1 MMIQT
6 KAILIKFI
14 FYFSLFVC
22 VVIGGCR
29 NDDDLEGCGC
39 NSETITTI
47 QESASLTGEMYYKS
61 SQYSLDE
68 YYVDEYWIKYTE
80 VNCSSCVHTMI
91 VCNQEFLESNF
102 NDLMS
107 LLPGETINVNFAG
120 HLKKLCTLPNGFP
133 ADYTYEH
140 ITLTKIQRQ

>member
-1 MMIQT
+1 MIQT

-68 YYVDEYWIKYTE
+68 YSNIVQWKDSTRDDVYKVMNRRFSDWLRRPLASITKQDCLNRFQDIKLAIKR
-80 VNCSSCVHTMI
+80 NNRQKI
-91 VCNQEFLESNF
+91 
-102 NDLMS
+102 
-107 LLPGETINVNFAG
+107 TIF
-120 HLKKLCTLPNGFP
+120 
-133 ADYTYEH
+133 
-140 ITLTKIQRQ
+140 IR